1 MNEISNMYQK
11 FCNDTKSSYY
21 LNILAILILLSFVVG
36 RKSSIVSNIAK
47 GMIIVIFIIVIYL
60 NISSS
65 QVFFQWNNIGNV
77 LLNPSLVELRNNLL
91 LNIVYCLLIL
101 VFIAYLLVDII
112 Y

>member
-1 MNEISNMYQK
+1 
-11 FCNDTKSSYY
+11 
-21 LNILAILILLSFVVG
+21 
-36 RKSSIVSNIAK
+36 
-47 GMIIVIFIIVIYL
+47 MIIIIFIILIYL

-91 LNIVYCLLIL
+91 LNMVYCLLIL
-101 VFIAYLLVDII
+101 VFIAYLLIDII

>member
-1 MNEISNMYQK
+1 MYQK